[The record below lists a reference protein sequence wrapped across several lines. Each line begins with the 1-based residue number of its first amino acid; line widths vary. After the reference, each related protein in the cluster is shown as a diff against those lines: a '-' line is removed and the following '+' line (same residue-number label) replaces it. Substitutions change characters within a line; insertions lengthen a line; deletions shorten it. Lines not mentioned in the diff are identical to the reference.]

1 MEIHRCRF
9 ADYQPQAINS
19 IAHSPSTWKG
29 KKYMAVGRASG
40 NIELWAFENKYFL
53 EKTIPGP
60 VGIGLESLIWTH
72 QTKLTEEDE
81 LLYDTPEEQTVAINN
96 LVSAPPRL
104 FSSTTNGAIIEW
116 DTSSLLPKKAVD
128 TNGGAVWKLAVN
140 NSHTTIASAN
150 DDGRVR
156 LFDITD
162 GSLTL
167 LKAFEQHKCK
177 FLSLAWSND
186 DKTLFAGTDS
196 SSIFCYDVESAK
208 FITKMTTMRPSRGF
222 SIVWDL
228 LMLKDNTLVSAD
240 SLSNITFW
248 NSEMYVIYQVI
259 NPLEADV
266 TCLALNHHNNTI
278 FASGVGGKIVQL
290 KNLNPRSN
298 SRKSKNDNGYYEPS
312 YNKWHNNTIFASGV
326 GGKIVQLKNLNPR
339 SNSRKSKNDNGYYEP
354 SYNKWVEVSKSTSSL
369 FDIRA
374 ISFQDFYHR
383 PITITGGVSGE
394 LMTFE
399 SQIIEKKPKTI
410 LPFFPPQNGVISF
423 SDENRLALMR
433 TNDELKLWKIGSL
446 AQNSTNLI
454 RSIDSGTTVT
464 PESGSK
470 FLISLRPTKSS
481 SIASSAIS
489 PNGRWIAFSDNE
501 KLKLFRV
508 IGDQNSQETTFV
520 KKVPHFFEIPPK
532 FLSDVDKVP
541 NFATQLHFT
550 KNNKYLVVATSE
562 LILYFIKIDEI
573 INPNAINE
581 LDNFLFSV
589 SMINV
594 QHRLD
599 LDPELQNSSYAKS
612 VSKDNIH
619 VCLKKNITLR
629 KKLFCSINTI
639 SSCPDSKFVVSTDT
653 AGHIVVTDL
662 ESLSIH
668 SEIPVLAKDRRST
681 PISTAIVIS
690 KKSRVLAAIAYSS
703 HEIYLWDIGKRKM
716 AEWSNQ
722 NPPSKFPQ
730 FFTKAFYV
738 LHKILSSPGEP
749 GILYA
754 YGTHFICRIDTNNNL
769 SKDDSIIYDA
779 ETRIASQ
786 NKIIDKALETESDID
801 SANYTSLKPLKNNS
815 NLYEIEEEMDCEMSD
830 DHVESDEMDNI
841 ITKSSKKSNEKS
853 LITDPFSFE
862 SKYSETLTKILKV
875 YNAKKHTKQSKTS
888 DDAIPATK
896 LSRSGVFG
904 REKTQSE
911 ISKQA
916 ILDLLNA
923 GAVSKDEFPN
933 FSYTRRY
940 NNILG
945 AGIIGYN
952 QLAIFERPIT
962 HAYASLPPA
971 LSRKKYGQ

>member
-81 LLYDTPEEQTVAINN
+81 LLYDTPEEQIVAINN

-128 TNGGAVWKLAVN
+128 TNGGAVWRLAVN

-162 GSLTL
+162 GSLSL

-177 FLSLAWSND
+177 FISLAWSND
-186 DKTLFAGTDS
+186 DKFLFAGTDS

-208 FITKMTTMRPSRGF
+208 FITKMTTMRPGRGF

-290 KNLNPRSN
+290 KNLNARVY
-298 SRKSKNDNGYYEPS
+298 SRKSKNDSDYYDPS
-312 YNKWHNNTIFASGV
+312 F
-326 GGKIVQLKNLNPR
+326 
-339 SNSRKSKNDNGYYEP
+339 
-354 SYNKWVEVSKSTSSL
+354 NKWVEVSKSTSSL

-562 LILYFIKIDEI
+562 LILYFIKIDETV
-573 INPNAINE
+573 NPNAINE
-581 LDNFLFSV
+581 LDNFSFSV
-589 SMINV
+589 SMVNV

-599 LDPELQNSSYAKS
+599 LDPGLQNSNYSKS
-612 VSKDNIH
+612 VTKDNLH

-749 GILYA
+749 GILYV

-769 SKDDSIIYDA
+769 SKGNSIIYDA

-786 NKIIDKALETESDID
+786 NEIIDKALDAEHDIG
-801 SANYTSLKPLKNNS
+801 STNFTSLKPLKNNS
-815 NLYEIEEEMDCEMSD
+815 NLNEIEEEMDCEMSD
-830 DHVESDEMDNI
+830 DIDESDELDNI
-841 ITKSSKKSNEKS
+841 IAKSSKKSNEES

-862 SKYSETLTKILKV
+862 SKNSETLTKILNV
-875 YNAKKHTKQSKTS
+875 YNSRKHAKASKTN
-888 DDAIPATK
+888 DNVIPATK

-923 GAVSKDEFPN
+923 GVVSKDEFPN

-945 AGIIGYN
+945 AGLIGNN
-952 QLAIFERPIT
+952 QLAVFERPIT

-971 LSRKKYGQ
+971 LSRKKYGK